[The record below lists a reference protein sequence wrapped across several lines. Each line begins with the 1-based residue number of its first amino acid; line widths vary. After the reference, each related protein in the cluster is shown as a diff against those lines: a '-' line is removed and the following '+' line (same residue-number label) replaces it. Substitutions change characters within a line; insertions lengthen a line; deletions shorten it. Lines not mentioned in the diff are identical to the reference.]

1 MSNNTT
7 NESDNDSS
15 SSESDDEMINDKQ
28 GGSNSDHS
36 VEYEDHRNTNTKR
49 IETIDVSEESS
60 GIGNGGE
67 RDVVVVAENNDAGE
81 NDAVAS
87 VNNQLENQGNW
98 KLRAI
103 VHFKHPKKTFTNAT
117 GVGEVTTWDLV
128 DDTGSMNLVAFN
140 IQSNM
145 MTNTLIIGKC
155 YEMSHLSIKTV
166 DRVYKTLSNDVQ
178 LLATSRTSAHE
189 VVSNFTYEPVA
200 NFVTLQEIENLP
212 LHSIVVKKSFAAFF
226 LCSLMNRTQSDSSIF
241 TWSMFYLDVNVQV
254 LRDYGTTTGF
264 SNNYSWSRR
273 EIHVGQNGVAIR
285 MTLWNDQVR

>member
-1 MSNNTT
+1 MNFDLIYFGFS
-7 NESDNDSS
+7 
-15 SSESDDEMINDKQ
+15 
-28 GGSNSDHS
+28 
-36 VEYEDHRNTNTKR
+36 
-49 IETIDVSEESS
+49 
-60 GIGNGGE
+60 
-67 RDVVVVAENNDAGE
+67 
-81 NDAVAS
+81 
-87 VNNQLENQGNW
+87 W

-128 DDTGSMNLVAFN
+128 DDTGSINLVAFN

-166 DRVYKTLSNDVQ
+166 DHVYKTLSNDVQ
-178 LLATSRTSAHE
+178 LVATSRTYAHE

-200 NFVTLQEIENLP
+200 NFVTLQEIESLP
-212 LHSIVVKKSFAAFF
+212 LNSIV
-226 LCSLMNRTQSDSSIF
+226 
-241 TWSMFYLDVNVQV
+241 DVNIQV

-285 MTLWNDQVR
+285 MTLWNDQAKQVSSSMVNLRIKCKNVKISWFNGSRTLISLPNSQLIISQ